1 MIKKILLAAMI
12 AGSFGSVVIP
22 ASAAVV
28 IVREAPPAPR
38 EEVIPAPRHGYVW
51 APGHWEYRG
60 HKHQWIAGTWIR
72 ARAGYV
78 YHAPVWEEHDGGWR
92 MKPGSWARGQQDDDH
107 DGIKNK
113 DDNHPNNPNR
123 S

>member
-12 AGSFGSVVIP
+12 AGSFGSVAIP

-38 EEVIPAPRHGYVW
+38 DEAIPSPRHGYVW
-51 APGHWEYRG
+51 APGHWEWR
-60 HKHQWIAGTWIR
+60 HDRHQWVGGTWIR
-72 ARAGYV
+72 ARTGYV
-78 YHAPVWEEHDGGWR
+78 YHAPAWEQHEGAWR
-92 MKPGSWARGQQDDDH
+92 MTPGTWARGQQDDDH
-107 DGIKNK
+107 DGVKNK
-113 DDNHPNNPNR
+113 DDAHPNNPNR